1 MRIERKYIIWAVW
14 IVTIVMLIVGIT
26 LLATAQKR
34 TFYDGYVYY
43 YSEKSNAIIDKDTL
57 KQVKGVGINETLVN
71 TYGGFFLVYLN
82 STRRNWG
89 LGLTIF
95 SGLLA
100 LIMINNALSVLK
112 HKSDS

>member
-34 TFYDGYVYY
+34 TFYDGYDYY

-95 SGLLA
+95 FGLLT
-100 LIMINNALSVLK
+100 LILIKYSLENRRQK
-112 HKSDS
+112 